1 MTDELTLETIPTDV
15 LQHDRAATMADV
27 ELLKSVFGDGPT
39 PPDIRKRIQLG
50 KGIVA
55 VIDRELR
62 RRETQRRRP
71 AAAHG
76 QEVTL

>member
-1 MTDELTLETIPTDV
+1 MTEELTLETIPTDV
-15 LQHDRAATMADV
+15 LLHDRAATLADIEFV
-27 ELLKSVFGDGPT
+27 KSIFGESPT
-39 PPDIRKRIQLG
+39 QRDIRKRIRMS

-71 AAAHG
+71 AAAAHL
-76 QEVTL
+76 EVTP